1 MDMEIQQNT
10 NRKVSS
16 IIVTIAVVILIL
28 CLPLLMTPRHGTLTL
43 ESYLLFSISLVAY
56 LIVFFANY
64 YILIKRL
71 LFKKKWVYFLI
82 ANVVLIAA
90 VSIVLNIWNN
100 YYFTNF
106 INPLQHGPRRGG
118 PPSFWVFVGKDAIF
132 MAFIAS
138 LAVGLKMTFQWYQS
152 ERERSKMEA
161 VASQAEL
168 KNLKSQLN
176 PHFLFNTLNNIYS
189 LMTVDQEKAQN
200 AILGLSK
207 ILRYVLYDDS
217 QEKVLLEKELV
228 FTLNYVDLMS
238 LRMTDNVT
246 LTVDIPKDDSGAMI
260 APLVFISLVENAFKH
275 GISPDK
281 PSFVN
286 ISIVREN
293 YTVKCVVSNSYFPKD
308 EDDKSGSGIGL
319 DNLKRRLQLIY
330 PARHI
335 FVYGQKGDIYVSE
348 LSINLQ

>member
-1 MDMEIQQNT
+1 
-10 NRKVSS
+10 
-16 IIVTIAVVILIL
+16 
-28 CLPLLMTPRHGTLTL
+28 
-43 ESYLLFSISLVAY
+43 
-56 LIVFFANY
+56 
-64 YILIKRL
+64 
-71 LFKKKWVYFLI
+71 
-82 ANVVLIAA
+82 
-90 VSIVLNIWNN
+90 
-100 YYFTNF
+100 
-106 INPLQHGPRRGG
+106 
-118 PPSFWVFVGKDAIF
+118 
-132 MAFIAS
+132 
-138 LAVGLKMTFQWYQS
+138 MTFQWYQS

-228 FTLNYVDLMS
+228 FTRNYVDLMS